1 MFRLVSVFPCFP
13 SGRVVFTIE
22 LYLQTERV
30 LTVGAETQETQYDW
44 FQALTKVL
52 SFSCNTH
59 TRMHTHTKVCLLL

>member
-52 SFSCNTH
+52 SF
-59 TRMHTHTKVCLLL
+59 